1 VTRDQ
6 IRGHLIVIAVAI
18 LGTVFFGVSAR
29 VTGILLGA
37 ISLAFLI
44 LLWVFAYTWYRNNR
58 MAISL
63 MPDRQR
69 NVMYASMAAV
79 TIPAAVYS
87 VVKFVDID
95 VSSYEAPL
103 LLVFLI
109 GLFGMFWAWQESK
122 RYYL

>member
-1 VTRDQ
+1 MTRDQ

-29 VTGILLGA
+29 VTGILLGV
-37 ISLAFLI
+37 ISLAFLV
-44 LLWVFAYTWYRNNR
+44 LLWVFAFTWYRNNR

-87 VVKFVDID
+87 ITRIVSIDIGNW
-95 VSSYEAPL
+95 SAPL
-103 LLVFLI
+103 LLIFLV